1 MRKTIKTKVYTM
13 TLVLIFVLGQ
23 ILTGTS
29 TTVKAV
35 ENDFGVSVQVQ
46 GHNGVIT
53 SGTSSKSNGF
63 EALKEVL
70 DKNNISMASTDEDWG
85 KFISEIDGI
94 KSANFGGYDGWLSVI
109 NRNNSYVPINTAIDA
124 VTLKNGDKLI
134 LYYGDMGTM
143 IANKIDYSTKDA
155 NVELTIS
162 LNNTYE
168 DYTTKKEVIQPI
180 TGIKAKIDGTEVV
193 VVDNKITL
201 SDGLDGGTHTLE
213 LSDFRTDGS
222 PKVVYDKIEFT
233 IGEEVTEDVEN
244 DENIPTEDVD
254 NTTITKETLQAINS
268 SVAAVKA
275 KGIDTWSAVSLNK
288 LGEKV
293 DTAFLKES
301 MEDIVD
307 SGVKDLSNTDIE
319 KLIIGLTAAG
329 YTPYNVEGYDLVSE
343 LFNRDIDTFL
353 INDAVFGIFA
363 YNYANIKG
371 DYKVTKEKLADIIM
385 ESKLSYDADGNKMV
399 GWTYYGDK
407 IDPDMT
413 GAAINALS
421 EFYSTKPE
429 VKEAIDAA
437 VNTLS
442 ILQNE
447 SGYSVSQYGLASE
460 TTAFVILGITSVGI
474 NPEGET
480 FAKAKGDLVSALLS
494 FKAKDGGFK
503 HLVEDTNSNYT
514 STEQVLRALIALKE
528 YKTTG
533 KYDFYSSNINSK
545 ELPVFA
551 LEETTTTD
559 KDEATNEDS
568 AVNEDGATNEVEVNK
583 LPETGAIIDTNVLIV
598 LGIIFMAIGA
608 LYLRKIRSEN

>member
-1 MRKTIKTKVYTM
+1 MRKIIKMKVYTM
-13 TLVLIFVLGQ
+13 MVVLIFVLGQ
-23 ILTGTS
+23 IFTGAS
-29 TTVKAV
+29 TMVKAA
-35 ENDFGVSVQVQ
+35 ENDFEVFVQVQ
-46 GHNGVIT
+46 GHNSVIT
-53 SGTSSKSNGF
+53 EGITTKANAF
-63 EALKEVL
+63 EALKDVL
-70 DKNNISMASTDEDWG
+70 AKNNIDMDATDGDYG
-85 KFISEIDGI
+85 KFISEINEI
-94 KSANFGGYDGWLSVI
+94 KSGKFGAYDGWLYAIS
-109 NRNNSYVPINTAIDA
+109 RNNSYINITSSIDDA
-124 VTLKNGDKLI
+124 TLENSDKLI

-143 IANKIDYSTKDA
+143 TANKIDYSTKDA

-168 DYTTKKEVIQPI
+168 DWTTKEEVITPI
-180 TGIKAKIDGTEVV
+180 TGIKAKVDDKDVV

-201 SDGLDGGTHTLE
+201 AKGLEAGTHTLW
-213 LSDFRTDGS
+213 LSDFRTDAS

-233 IGEEVTEDVEN
+233 IGKEVAPVVNDNEDNGAEVA
-244 DENIPTEDVD
+244 D
-254 NTTITKETLQAINS
+254 NTTITKEISKAINS
-268 SVAAVKA
+268 SVAAVNA

-301 MEDIVD
+301 MEDIKTN
-307 SGVKDLSNTDIE
+307 GVKDIINTDLE

-329 YTPYNVEGYDLVSE
+329 YTPYDAYGYDLVSE

-353 INDAVFGIFA
+353 INDAVFGNFV

-385 ESKLSYDADGNKMV
+385 QSKLSYEANGNKMV

-421 EFYSTKPE
+421 EFSSTKPE
-429 VKEAIDAA
+429 VKKSIDAA

-460 TTAFVILGITSVGI
+460 TTAFVILGLTSVGI
-474 NPEGET
+474 DPEGET
-480 FAKAKGDLVSALLS
+480 FTKAKGDLISALLS
-494 FKAKDGGFK
+494 FKAQDGGFK
-503 HLVEDTNSNYT
+503 HLVETTKSNYT

-533 KYDFYSSNINSK
+533 KYDFYSSDINSA
-545 ELPVFA
+545 ELPVFSVK
-551 LEETTTTD
+551 ETTTTD
-559 KDEATNEDS
+559 KVVVTDEIK
-568 AVNEDGATNEVEVNK
+568 ATNEVVDNQ
-583 LPETGAIIDTNVLIV
+583 LPQTGAIIDTNVLLV
-598 LGIIFMAIGA
+598 LGVLFMIIGAIGV
-608 LYLRKIRSEN
+608 LYTRKISSEK

>member
-1 MRKTIKTKVYTM
+1 MRKTIKMKIYTM
-13 TLVLIFVLGQ
+13 ALVLIFVMGQ
-23 ILTGTS
+23 ILAGTS
-29 TTVKAV
+29 TMVSAV
-35 ENDFGVSVQVQ
+35 ENDFQVSVQVE
-46 GHNGVIT
+46 GFDKIIT
-53 SGTSSKSNGF
+53 TGKSSKSNGF

-70 DKNNISMASTDEDWG
+70 DKNNIPMVSTDGKNG
-85 KFISEIDGI
+85 KFIAEIDGI
-94 KSANFGGYDGWLSVI
+94 KSGKFGGYDGWLYAIS
-109 NRNNSYVPINTAIDA
+109 RNNSYENIVSGIDGS
-124 VTLKNGDKLI
+124 TLKSGDKLI

-143 IANKIDYSTKDA
+143 TANKIDYSTKDA

-162 LNNTYE
+162 LNNAYE
-168 DYTTKKEVIQPI
+168 DWTTKKEIIQPI
-180 TGIKAKIDGTEVV
+180 KGIKAKIDGTEVA

-201 SDGLDGGTHTLE
+201 KEGLDAGKHTLE
-213 LSDFRTDGS
+213 LSDFRADGS

-233 IGEEVTEDVEN
+233 IGKEVTTGVNDNEN
-244 DENIPTEDVD
+244 NASEDVD
-254 NTTITKETLQAINS
+254 NTTIAKETSKAINS
-268 SVAAVKA
+268 SVAVVKA

-301 MEDIVD
+301 VEDIKTN
-307 SGVKDLSNTDIE
+307 GVKDLNNTDIE
-319 KLIIGLTAAG
+319 KLIIGLTASG
-329 YTPYNVEGYDLVSE
+329 YTPYNVEGHDLVSE
-343 LFNRDIDTFL
+343 LLNRDIDTFL

-385 ESKLSYDADGNKMV
+385 KSKLSYNADTNKMV

-429 VKEAIDAA
+429 VKEAIDAS

-460 TTAFVILGITSVGI
+460 TTAFVILGLTSVGI
-474 NPEGET
+474 NPEGEI
-480 FAKAKGDLVSALLS
+480 FNKAKGDLVSALLS

-503 HLVEDTNSNYT
+503 HLVEETKSNYT

-528 YKTTG
+528 YKTSG
-533 KYDFYSSNINSK
+533 KYDFYSSDINSK
-545 ELPVFA
+545 ELPVFSLA
-551 LEETTTTD
+551 DNTTTD
-559 KDEATNEDS
+559 TVTSKAEA
-568 AVNEDGATNEVEVNK
+568 GK
-583 LPETGAIIDTNVLIV
+583 LPQTGSVIDTNILIV
-598 LGIIFMAIGA
+598 LGMLFMVIGV
-608 LYLRKIRSEN
+608 LYTRKIRSEK

>member
-1 MRKTIKTKVYTM
+1 MRKTIKMKIYTM
-13 TLVLIFVLGQ
+13 ALVLIFVTGQ
-23 ILTGTS
+23 MLTGAS
-29 TTVKAV
+29 TMVKAV
-35 ENDFGVSVQVQ
+35 GNDFEVSVQVQ
-46 GHNGVIT
+46 GPDKLIT
-53 SGTSSKSNGF
+53 QGISSKTNGF

-70 DKNNISMASTDEDWG
+70 DKKNTPMIATDGEYG
-85 KFISEIDGI
+85 KFISEVGGI
-94 KSANFGGYDGWLSVI
+94 ISGKFGDYDGWLYAIS
-109 NRNNSYVPINTAIDA
+109 RNNSYVNINTGIGDAI
-124 VTLKNGDKLI
+124 LENGDKLI

-143 IANKIDYSTKDA
+143 TANKIDYSTKDA

-168 DYTTKKEVIQPI
+168 DWTTKKEVIQPI
-180 TGIKAKIDGTEVV
+180 TGIKAKIDDKDVV

-201 SDGLDGGTHTLE
+201 ASGLEAGTHTLE
-213 LSDFRTDGS
+213 LSDFRPDAS

-233 IGEEVTEDVEN
+233 IGKEVAPVVKDS
-244 DENIPTEDVD
+244 ENIEAEVVD
-254 NTTITKETLQAINS
+254 NTTITKGISNAINS
-268 SVAAVKA
+268 SVAAVNA

-293 DTAFLKES
+293 DTTFLKES
-301 MEDIVD
+301 MEDIKTN
-307 SGVKDLSNTDIE
+307 GVKDIINTDLE
-319 KLIIGLTAAG
+319 KLIIGLTASG
-329 YTPYNVEGYDLVSE
+329 YTPYNVDGHNLVSE
-343 LFNRDIDTFL
+343 LLNRDIDTFL

-363 YNYANIKG
+363 YNYANIEG

-385 ESKLSYDADGNKMV
+385 KSKLSYEVDGNEMV

-421 EFYSTKPE
+421 EIYSTKPE
-429 VKEAIDAA
+429 VKKSIDAA

-460 TTAFVILGITSVGI
+460 TTAFVILGLTSVGI

-480 FAKAKGDLVSALLS
+480 FTKAKGDLVSALLS
-494 FKAKDGGFK
+494 FKAEDGGFK
-503 HLVEDTNSNYT
+503 HLVEETKSNYT

-528 YKTTG
+528 YKTTR
-533 KYDFYSSNINSK
+533 KYDFYSSNINSE
-545 ELPVFA
+545 ELPVFSLA
-551 LEETTTTD
+551 ETVITD
-559 KDEATNEDS
+559 KEVKATK
-568 AVNEDGATNEVEVNK
+568 EVVAEK
-583 LPETGAIIDTNVLIV
+583 LPQTGSVIDTNMLII
-598 LGIIFMAIGA
+598 LGVIFMAIGA